1 MLSSSKTV
9 VLVNGCPGPWITCK
23 RGLRQ
28 GDPLSPYLFLLVA
41 DTLQALIKDAADEI
55 RHPVDQTAPCAVF
68 QYADDTLIVLKGEL
82 RAVQKLKTILDL
94 FARATGLAIN
104 YNKSSAVP
112 IHLDDALVQQCTQ
125 VLDCK
130 LVVFPQNYL
139 GLPLSANKLPNSVFS
154 TYIERTEK
162 SLSSWQASL
171 LNTMGRVVLI
181 NSVLDSKLIYVMSCM
196 QVPPGVLHQIDKLRR
211 AFL

>member
-1 MLSSSKTV
+1 LSS
-9 VLVNGCPGPWITCK
+9 
-23 RGLRQ
+23 
-28 GDPLSPYLFLLVA
+28 YLFLLVA
-41 DTLQALIKDAADEI
+41 DTLQALIKDAADVI

-112 IHLDDALVQQCTQ
+112 IHLDDTLVQQCTQ

-130 LVVFPQNYL
+130 LEAFPQNYL